1 MPQTLAHG
9 LADRCGRHPG
19 WEQRWVEGGQRG
31 HTASICVSSLRA
43 PIFKGEKKGFS
54 DGTYFGFCKGDINF
68 LVMK

>member
-43 PIFKGEKKGFS
+43 PIFKYTEL
-54 DGTYFGFCKGDINF
+54 DTTEGT
-68 LVMK
+68 